1 LVLLAEAGSYE
12 RLLSVSGLDE
22 IYGRTAVKAILA
34 ALLLVG
40 FVVHSASG
48 QEAKNEAGFLL
59 GSEQI
64 PGSTTTTGMPFSVG
78 GSVAFSF
85 DYARRLKGERT
96 ALFVEIPFAAAPSH
110 RGGSSQPGTAT
121 SLATLYVVPSFRLQ
135 AFADRR
141 FSPWLSGGFG
151 YGWLETSAVLNNG
164 APNPA
169 INRNTGTAQFGGG
182 VDIRTPLHLP
192 FPISLRAE
200 LRDYY
205 AVDAANYGASLRQHG
220 QHDMVPT
227 GGFVIHF

>member
-1 LVLLAEAGSYE
+1 
-12 RLLSVSGLDE
+12 LLSISGLDE
-22 IYGRTAVKAILA
+22 IFERTAVKTLFST
-34 ALLLVG
+34 LLLVG
-40 FVVHSASG
+40 LVAYSASG
-48 QEAKNEAGFLL
+48 QETKNETGFLL

-64 PGSTTTTGMPFSVG
+64 PGSTTTAGVPFSVG

-110 RGGSSQPGTAT
+110 RGGSSQSGTAT
-121 SLATLYVVPSFRLQ
+121 SLATLYVVPSLRLQ
-135 AFADRR
+135 AFSDHR

-151 YGWLETSAVLNNG
+151 YGWLETSALFNNG
-164 APNPA
+164 EPNPA
-169 INRNTGTAQFGGG
+169 IDRNTGTAQFGGG

-205 AVDAANYGASLRQHG
+205 AVDAPNYGASLRQQG
-220 QHDMVPT
+220 QHDIVPA

>member
-1 LVLLAEAGSYE
+1 MKTPFS
-12 RLLSVSGLDE
+12 
-22 IYGRTAVKAILA
+22 

-40 FVVHSASG
+40 LMAYSASG
-48 QEAKNEAGFLL
+48 QETKNDVGFLL

-64 PGSTTTTGMPFSVG
+64 PGSTTTAGAPLSVG

-121 SLATLYVVPSFRLQ
+121 SLATLYVVPSLRLQ
-135 AFADRR
+135 AFAGRR

-151 YGWLETSAVLNNG
+151 YGWLETGTLLNNG

-182 VDIRTPLHLP
+182 VDVRTPLHLL

-205 AVDAANYGASLRQHG
+205 AVDAANYGTSLRQQG
-220 QHDMVPT
+220 QHDIVPA
-227 GGFVIHF
+227 GGFVMHF

>member
-1 LVLLAEAGSYE
+1 M
-12 RLLSVSGLDE
+12 
-22 IYGRTAVKAILA
+22 KAILA
-34 ALLLVG
+34 TLLLVG
-40 FVVHSASG
+40 IVAHAASG
-48 QEAKNEAGFLL
+48 QEAKNQTGFLL

-64 PGSTTTTGMPFSVG
+64 PGSTTTAGVPFSVG

-121 SLATLYVVPSFRLQ
+121 SLATLYVVPSLRVQ

-151 YGWLETSAVLNNG
+151 YGWLETSAFLNNG

-182 VDIRTPLHLP
+182 VDIRTPLRLL
-192 FPISLRAE
+192 FPISLRVE

-205 AVDAANYGASLRQHG
+205 AVDAANYGASLRQQD
-220 QHDMVPT
+220 QHDIIPA

>member
-1 LVLLAEAGSYE
+1 
-12 RLLSVSGLDE
+12 
-22 IYGRTAVKAILA
+22 VKAIIA
-34 ALLLVG
+34 TLLWVGLVAY
-40 FVVHSASG
+40 SASG
-48 QEAKNEAGFLL
+48 QETKNETGFLL

-64 PGSTTTTGMPFSVG
+64 PGSTTTAGVPLSVG
-78 GSVAFSF
+78 GSVAFTF

-121 SLATLYVVPSFRLQ
+121 SLATLYAVPSLRLQ
-135 AFADRR
+135 AFANRR

-151 YGWLETSAVLNNG
+151 YGWLETSALLNNG

-182 VDIRTPLHLP
+182 VDIRTPLHPL

-205 AVDAANYGASLRQHG
+205 AVDAANYGASLRQQG
-220 QHDMVPT
+220 QHDIIPA

>member
-1 LVLLAEAGSYE
+1 VKTVFSTLLLA
-12 RLLSVSGLDE
+12 GL
-22 IYGRTAVKAILA
+22 IAC
-34 ALLLVG
+34 
-40 FVVHSASG
+40 SASA
-48 QEAKNEAGFLL
+48 QETRNEVGFLL

-64 PGSTTTTGMPFSVG
+64 PGSTTTAGLPLSVG

-85 DYARRLKGERT
+85 DYARRWKGERT
-96 ALFVEIPFAAAPSH
+96 ALFAEIPFAAAPSH

-121 SLATLYVVPSFRLQ
+121 SLATLYVVPSLRLQ
-135 AFADRR
+135 AFAGHR

-151 YGWLETSAVLNNG
+151 YGWLETSALLNNG

-182 VDIRTPLHLP
+182 VDIQTPLHLL

-205 AVDAANYGASLRQHG
+205 AVDAANYGTSLRQQG
-220 QHDMVPT
+220 QHDIIPA

>member
-1 LVLLAEAGSYE
+1 V
-12 RLLSVSGLDE
+12 
-22 IYGRTAVKAILA
+22 
-34 ALLLVG
+34 
-40 FVVHSASG
+40 
-48 QEAKNEAGFLL
+48 GFLL

-64 PGSTTTTGMPFSVG
+64 PSSTTKTGLPLSVG

-85 DYARRLKGERT
+85 DYARRLKGERI
-96 ALFVEIPFAAAPSH
+96 ALLAEIPFAAAPSH
-110 RGGSSQPGTAT
+110 RGGSPQPGTAT
-121 SLATLYVVPSFRLQ
+121 SLATLYVVPSLRLQ
-135 AFADRR
+135 AFAGRR

-151 YGWLETSAVLNNG
+151 YGWLETSALLNNG

-182 VDIRTPLHLP
+182 VDVQTPLHLL

-205 AVDAANYGASLRQHG
+205 AVDAANYGTSLRQQG
-220 QHDMVPT
+220 QHDIVPA

>member
-1 LVLLAEAGSYE
+1 
-12 RLLSVSGLDE
+12 
-22 IYGRTAVKAILA
+22 VKAILA
-34 ALLLVG
+34 TLLWVGLVAY
-40 FVVHSASG
+40 SASG
-48 QEAKNEAGFLL
+48 QETKNETGFLL

-64 PGSTTTTGMPFSVG
+64 PGSTTTAGVPLSVG
-78 GSVAFSF
+78 GSVAFTF

-121 SLATLYVVPSFRLQ
+121 SLATLYAVPSLRLQ
-135 AFADRR
+135 AFANRR

-151 YGWLETSAVLNNG
+151 YGWLETSALLNNG

-182 VDIRTPLHLP
+182 VDIRTPLHPL

-205 AVDAANYGASLRQHG
+205 AVDAASYGASLRQQG
-220 QHDMVPT
+220 QHDIIPA

>member
-1 LVLLAEAGSYE
+1 
-12 RLLSVSGLDE
+12 
-22 IYGRTAVKAILA
+22 VKTLFST
-34 ALLLVG
+34 LLLMG
-40 FVVHSASG
+40 LMAYSASG
-48 QEAKNEAGFLL
+48 QETKNETGFLL

-64 PGSTTTTGMPFSVG
+64 PGSTTTAGVPFNVG

-110 RGGSSQPGTAT
+110 RSGSSHPGTVT
-121 SLATLYVVPSFRLQ
+121 RMGTLHVVPSLRLQ
-135 AFADRR
+135 AFANRR

-151 YGWLETSAVLNNG
+151 YGWLETSALLNNG

-182 VDIRTPLHLP
+182 VDIRTPLHIL

-205 AVDAANYGASLRQHG
+205 AVDAPNYGTSLRQQG
-220 QHDMVPT
+220 QHDIVPA
-227 GGFVIHF
+227 GGFVVHF

>member
-1 LVLLAEAGSYE
+1 
-12 RLLSVSGLDE
+12 
-22 IYGRTAVKAILA
+22 VKAILA
-34 ALLLVG
+34 SLLWVGLVAY
-40 FVVHSASG
+40 SASG
-48 QEAKNEAGFLL
+48 QETKNETGFLL

-64 PGSTTTTGMPFSVG
+64 PSSTTTAGVPFSVG

-121 SLATLYVVPSFRLQ
+121 SLATLYVVPSLRLQ
-135 AFADRR
+135 AFANRR
-141 FSPWLSGGFG
+141 VSPWLSGGFG
-151 YGWLETSAVLNNG
+151 YGWLETSALLNNG
-164 APNPA
+164 VLNPA

-182 VDIRTPLHLP
+182 VDIRTPLHLI

-205 AVDAANYGASLRQHG
+205 AVAGANYGTSLRQQG
-220 QHDMVPT
+220 QHDIVPA